1 MSKLYITPDVGAETV
16 IIPVAKVQ
24 VGCVAV
30 AVGAVGE
37 FGATSILIDVAT
49 DSHPAVFFTLT
60 KYVPAANAVLDADV
74 P

>member
-1 MSKLYITPDVGAETV
+1 MTPDVGAETV

-30 AVGAVGE
+30 AVGAVGA
-37 FGATSILIDVAT
+37 FGAASILIDVAT

-60 KYVPAANAVLDADV
+60 KYVPADNAVLDADV